1 MEELYT
7 ILNERGDYVG
17 SFEEFEK
24 DYAKDNYK
32 TLHKKLAQA
41 EYYTN
46 PYEDFV
52 QDYKPVKSSTT
63 TPDTVV
69 ETEEIVSDPLKSSD
83 TESALVSNVIS
94 KVTPK
99 GKEDEGIFASSL
111 RSFMQG
117 LEGVELGQESA
128 ELMQAFE
135 DGTLSKRD
143 YQEYIAANNNVQ
155 DNKEI
160 ASIGRYEKAYS
171 QYIAKG
177 ENGTIAT
184 LKALWDNPDAGFPM
198 AMNSIATVGSAPFL
212 SKAVGKAALK
222 YGAAGAT
229 AGAGVSAAAGAL
241 GGPVGSAV
249 AGLTGGVSGGINGL
263 MFGAM
268 KQLETQLF
276 FSEELNNGIK
286 GELTEEKIS
295 RFFSNKKNVE
305 EIINNA
311 ELRGIGVAA
320 IETMFKMLPVK
331 AGGAALKMISKRTGA
346 GVAGK
351 VVAVAGGAVAAAGTE
366 AAVGMTGE
374 ATGMIMSGK
383 ELDAKQIIE
392 EGILGPYGKV
402 VGVAGYIGKV
412 RMMQDEVKASSLL
425 KNSNLDSSAA
435 KAFDPNLKVGEAQ
448 VGISKLKNGQKI
460 VDYEVD
466 RMVNRSD
473 ISEQE
478 GKDIK
483 QNFRDVQG
491 GSNRLKSLKL
501 DNAAEAEA
509 INKLR
514 IINKLKQ
521 DIKEIDN
528 KALSAQKQA
537 QLDTLNEELNTSDSE
552 LFNVIKKDAA
562 QKVEKDVSF
571 VKKAAEALKFK
582 VVDNLSTTEI
592 LQKFGKKEAAANGFF
607 KDGTIYINKEVAAE
621 TRAVTVG
628 SHELLHGIL
637 ANAAKIDEKI
647 IEQFKSKL
655 TEDQIKLVDKKL
667 TDNYEADYIK
677 DNPDEFITQFSDL
690 IAEDK
695 IKYNDTLGTMLLDV
709 VTPIL
714 RAAGFKNIK
723 FDSGEQIYDFMREY
737 SKSMKS
743 GNLSG
748 AIIKAVPGGVKIK
761 DTKTTESRSK
771 RFDTKEILS
780 TNTDTINE
788 LATENKTTPFKQNS
802 TQEKDLLRQ
811 YTNVAL
817 KALGYRKGAGTIAP
831 QEAVSFVNS
840 KFKGIMN
847 RFNPKESKFS
857 TWVTSNITPKR
868 MEFYDS
874 QIGDAAVTTSIDDER
889 AGQIADIPTET
900 KTNKKRDVK
909 PTTNP
914 LKLFGS
920 DDKARE
926 SFIKNTIDKIKEL
939 GSLDLI
945 NSVFGLGLP
954 SNIDNLTYK
963 TLKTLDEQGIA
974 DLTGIPVNKIFQKAD
989 NLNQDAINALMY
1001 INKNA
1006 QAILNMLPD
1015 SHTEIKSVVSK
1026 SNPNKM
1032 VKIGGES
1039 TGVPQNVLN
1048 KFYDKGKRV
1057 GNNTQ
1062 WTKKPNLTVEKLR
1075 DELGMEGTIKDPTFK
1090 ARTNTSQSL
1099 KGILELVG
1107 RGMTNTVARNYLESI
1122 GYNPLV
1128 INNIAEGKNPS
1139 MFSTTKVKEIS
1150 GINIFQQAALESAKD
1165 DFNSFNTSSWKPF
1178 YDKMGVSPLDPSSWA
1193 DKMEMVDFFQKVLPQ
1208 YLPQEIIAL
1217 LGPTMTNGPASYYK
1231 ANSDK
1236 FNEAAKANPKKYPT
1250 QILNSNE
1257 ELVNNDKLRAASKE
1271 KFVLE
1276 ALGIKNIDETVDY
1289 KKADWSKISNSESF
1303 FFKDSKQA
1311 GNEGAKYQAKKD
1323 HKSPTVSKQQ
1333 LADMKV
1339 MFYKQGFTSG
1349 KGNKRTV
1356 QNKFLETLWQ
1366 SNELKAQN
1374 AAKLRGLKAMF
1385 EVFEQMM
1392 KDDSKNAKYII
1403 GILSKT
1409 SGHQNGFVRVSAPMK
1424 FIAKNILGVEIVEE
1438 HTLPASLAAKYL
1450 FQQAVSGTVN
1460 KNFKGI
1466 ERNYMQGILS
1476 KLDDNKLKGIGID
1489 GKPFNYIKSTPE
1501 GFTLNDN
1508 IWARYFNLNVAT
1520 IENGFGIDPNNLE
1533 LETGKTVAETFGVNN
1548 AGADIA
1554 GIKSVERLKAEYNKK
1569 IGPAIVPQEVQ
1580 EESLYSKSP
1589 KFSTS
1594 EILNNFNLIDKFNNK
1609 QESNFTNSL
1618 SLDKDFNDIIEN
1630 KTGIASE
1637 KTYSKVKAE
1646 VVGSSKG
1653 KFDWFIPP
1661 SAEDFVGLLYKT
1673 LGKGKIGDSQM
1684 AWYKAHLLNPFSRAM
1699 DNISRSRVALGNDFK
1714 ALKNKLNVVPK
1725 TLKKKLPGENFTQE
1739 QAIRVYIWN
1748 KQGTNIPGMSETDIK
1763 ELKNFIENN
1772 NELRSFADELMQLQ
1786 KGDQYAKP
1794 SESWLAGNIT
1804 TDLMEGI
1811 NTIKRAKFLEQ
1822 WQQNVDKI
1830 FTEANLNKLEAAY
1843 GKSYRNALESS
1854 LQRMKTGKN
1863 RSFGGDTLTG
1873 RVTDW
1878 LTNSIGAIMFFNTRS
1893 AVLQTISAIN
1903 FINFGDNNIY
1913 AAGKAFANQKQYW
1926 SDFKKLF
1933 NSDFLVERRDGLKLN
1948 VNEADIAEMAKKGGP
1963 KGVIAGL
1970 LRLGFLPTQ
1979 IADSFAIASGGS
1991 TFYRN
1996 RLEALEK
2003 QGMSKKDAETQAFQ
2017 DFRETAEESQQSSR
2031 PDRISQQ
2038 QAGPLGRIILAF
2050 ANTPAQYA
2058 RIIKKAA
2065 IDLKNRRGDAKT
2077 NISKIIYYGIAQN
2090 LIFNAMQQALFAL
2103 AFEDEDED
2111 EKEKRAVNVANG
2123 MADSVLRG
2131 TGLAGAVVS
2140 VLKNVALRLN
2150 QESGKKSPKYQD
2162 VLQKEILQIS
2172 PPISSKVG
2180 KLRSAGRS
2188 FSWNKKDMMTKGWSI
2203 ENPAYLAAGQIIAAT
2218 TNVPLDRVIKKINN
2232 IKNSSDSKLQVWQR
2246 IASLAG
2252 WSEWELGIQKSKQR
2266 KTKIKKYKV
2275 KKRV

>member
-1 MEELYT
+1 MPRYKVNDQIFNVPEEKVEQFLFDFADAVL
-7 ILNERGDYVG
+7 IG
-17 SFEEFEK
+17 EE
-24 DYAKDNYK
+24 
-32 TLHKKLAQA
+32 
-41 EYYTN
+41 
-46 PYEDFV
+46 
-52 QDYKPVKSSTT
+52 
-63 TPDTVV
+63 
-69 ETEEIVSDPLKSSD
+69 EEIVKESPTETDAAVEEVGNVSDALVFSD
-83 TESALVSNVIS
+83 TESADIKS
-94 KVTPK
+94 
-99 GKEDEGIFASSL
+99 EDEEYNRFDLISDLTPDGDSKITSVVEKLPYIGVAAQSY
-111 RSFMQG
+111 RAFMEG
-117 LEGVELGQESA
+117 LEAIGEGEESA
-128 ELMQAFE
+128 DLMQAFE
-135 DGTLSKRD
+135 DGNLTNED
-143 YQEYIAANNNVQ
+143 YRQYIKAKNRAN
-155 DNKEI
+155 DNKPI
-160 ASIGRYEKAYS
+160 QSIVDYEETYNKRIEEGDS
-171 QYIAKG
+171 
-177 ENGTIAT
+177 GTVAT
-184 LKALWDNPDAGFPM
+184 LISLVSNPEAGFPM
-198 AMNSIATVGSAPFL
+198 AMGSLAAVAGSPLLSSAVAKEAATYGVA
-212 SKAVGKAALK
+212 
-222 YGAAGAT
+222 GAATGA
-229 AGAGVSAAAGAL
+229 AVSAAAGAI
-241 GGPVGSAV
+241 GGPVGSAI
-249 AGLTGGVSGGINGL
+249 GGFTGFTSGGVNGL

-276 FSEELNNGIK
+276 FGEEMNAGIE
-286 GELTEEKIS
+286 GELTEEKMAT
-295 RFFSNKKNVE
+295 FFNNKDNVE
-305 EIINNA
+305 GIIKNA
-311 ELRGIGVAA
+311 KRRGITVGA
-320 IETMFKMLPVK
+320 IETMFKLLPIKVGGLALK
-331 AGGAALKMISKRTGA
+331 TLQKSGANKVVSIAAGGVATATAEA
-346 GVAGK
+346 GVGM
-351 VVAVAGGAVAAAGTE
+351 
-366 AAVGMTGE
+366 VGET
-374 ATGMIMSGK
+374 AGMIASGK
-383 ELDAKQIIE
+383 ELSAKQIIE

-402 VGVAGYIGKV
+402 TSVIGYNKKI
-412 RMMQDEVKASSLL
+412 RTMQDELQASNLL
-425 KNSNLDSSAA
+425 KKANLNQNSAQ
-435 KAFDPNLKVGEAQ
+435 AFNPNIEIGEAQ
-448 VGISKLKNGQKI
+448 IGISKLKNGKEI
-460 VDYEVD
+460 VNYQVD
-466 RMVNRSD
+466 RMVNRND

-483 QNFRDVQG
+483 QRFLDVQG

-501 DNAAEAEA
+501 SDVREGEA
-509 INKLR
+509 INDLIKVD
-514 IINKLKQ
+514 KLKK

-528 KALSAQKQA
+528 KALSAKKQKE
-537 QLDTLNEELNTSDSE
+537 LDALNEQLEAVDSN
-552 LFNVIKKDAA
+552 LLNVIKEDSKA
-562 QKVEKDVSF
+562 KVEKDVSF
-571 VKKAAEALKFK
+571 VKKAAKALKFE
-582 VVDNLSTTEI
+582 VVDDLSPAQI
-592 LQKFGKKEAAANGFF
+592 LEKFGEKEAKANGFF
-607 KDGTIYINKEVAAE
+607 RDGAIYINKEVAAE

-637 ANAAKIDEKI
+637 ANAAKVDEKI

-655 TEDQIKLVDKKL
+655 TKDQIKLVDKKL
-667 TDNYEADYIK
+667 TDNYEADYIA

-690 IAEDK
+690 IAEGK
-695 IKYNDTLGTMLLDV
+695 IKYNDTLGTMLLDT

-743 GNLSG
+743 GDLSS
-748 AIIKAVPGGVKIK
+748 AIIKAVPGNVKVEDK
-761 DTKTTESRSK
+761 KTSSESRSPS
-771 RFDTKEILS
+771 FDTKEILN

-817 KALGYRKGAGTIAP
+817 KALGYRKSAGTIVP
-831 QEAVSFVNS
+831 SEAVSFVNA

-889 AGQIADIPTET
+889 AGQIADTPTET

-920 DDKARE
+920 DNKARE

-963 TLKTLDEQGIA
+963 TLKTLDEQGVA

-1001 INKNA
+1001 VNKNA

-1032 VKIGGES
+1032 VKVGGES

-1062 WTKKPNLTVEKLR
+1062 WTKKPNLTVETLR

-1150 GINIFQQAALESAKD
+1150 GINIFQQAALESAND

-1178 YDKMGVSPLDPSSWA
+1178 YDAAGVSPLDPSSWS
-1193 DKMEMVDFFQKVLPQ
+1193 DKQDMKQFFQQVLPQ

-1250 QILNSNE
+1250 K
-1257 ELVNNDKLRAASKE
+1257 DKKQRTDSKE

-1276 ALGIKNIDETVDY
+1276 ALGIKNIDDLVDS

-1303 FFKDSKQA
+1303 YFENSKQA
-1311 GNEGAKYQAKKD
+1311 GDISKKYEPKEK

-1333 LADMKV
+1333 LADIKV

-1349 KGNKRTV
+1349 KGKKRNI
-1356 QNKFLETLWQ
+1356 QQKFLETLWKTK
-1366 SNELKAQN
+1366 ELRAQN

-1385 EVFEQMM
+1385 EVFQQMM
-1392 KDDSKNAKYII
+1392 KDDSTNARYII

-1450 FQQAVSGTVN
+1450 FQQAVSGTVA

-1466 ERNYMQGILS
+1466 EKNYMQGVLS
-1476 KLDDNKLKGIGID
+1476 KLDDNKLKGIGIN
-1489 GKPFNYIKSTPE
+1489 GERFNYIKSTPE

-1508 IWARYFNLNVAT
+1508 IWARYFNSNVAM
-1520 IENGFGIDPNNLE
+1520 INFGIDPNNLE
-1533 LETGKTVAETFGVNN
+1533 LDTGKTVAETFGVNN
-1548 AGADIA
+1548 VGADIA
-1554 GIKSVERLKAEYNKK
+1554 DIKSIERLRAEFNKK

-1580 EESLYSKSP
+1580 EESLYSQSP
-1589 KFSTS
+1589 KFSTN
-1594 EILNNFNLIDKFNNK
+1594 EILNNFKLIDDFNNK
-1609 QESNFTNSL
+1609 QQSDFTNNIDL
-1618 SLDKDFNDIIEN
+1618 NKDFNDIIEN
-1630 KTGIASE
+1630 KSGIASE

-1646 VVGSSKG
+1646 VVGASKG
-1653 KFDWFIPP
+1653 RFNWFIPP

-1673 LGKGKIGDSQM
+1673 LGKSKIGNDQM
-1684 AWYKAHLLNPFSRAM
+1684 AWYKAHLLNPYAVAM
-1699 DNISRSRVALGNDFK
+1699 DNISRSRVALMNDFK
-1714 ALKNKLNVVPK
+1714 ALKKRLNIVPK
-1725 TLKKKLPGENFTQE
+1725 TLKKKIPGENFTQE
-1739 QAIRVYIWN
+1739 QALRVYSWD
-1748 KQGTNIPGMSETDIK
+1748 KQGMTIPGMAGTDIK
-1763 ELKNFIENN
+1763 SLVDFIENN
-1772 NELRSFADELMQLQ
+1772 KELKSFADTLLTLQ
-1786 KGDQYAKP
+1786 KDEQYAAP
-1794 SESWLAGNIT
+1794 QEGWLAGNIT
-1804 TDLMEGI
+1804 TDLIQGI
-1811 NTIKRAKFLEQ
+1811 NTTTRSKFLEQ
-1822 WQQNVDKI
+1822 WQSNADKI
-1830 FTEANLNKLEAAY
+1830 FTESNLNKLEAAY
-1843 GKSYRNALESS
+1843 GKNYRVALENS

-1873 RVTDW
+1873 RFTDW

-1903 FINFGDNNIY
+1903 FINFGDNNVY
-1913 AAGKAFANQKQYW
+1913 AAGKAFANQPQYW
-1926 SDFKKLF
+1926 KDFKTLF

-1948 VNEADIAEMAKKGGP
+1948 VNEADIAEMAKKGGV
-1963 KGVIAGL
+1963 KGVISEL

-1979 IADSFAIASGGS
+1979 LADSFAIASGGS

-1996 RLEALEK
+1996 RLKTLEK
-2003 QGMSKKDAETQAFQ
+2003 QGMSKKDAEAQAFQ

-2058 RIIKKAA
+2058 RIMKKAA
-2065 IDLKNRRGDAKT
+2065 SDIKNGRGDTKA
-2077 NISKIIYYGIAQN
+2077 NISKIIYYGVAQN

-2103 AFEDEDED
+2103 AFDDEEE
-2111 EKEKRAVNVANG
+2111 EKEEKRYTNIVNG
-2123 MADSVLRG
+2123 MADSILRG
-2131 TGLAGAVVS
+2131 TGLGGAIFS

-2150 QESGKKSPKYQD
+2150 QESDKKSPKYQD

-2180 KLRSAGRS
+2180 KLRAAGRS
-2188 FSWNKKDMMTKGWSI
+2188 FSWNKKDMMTMGWSI
-2203 ENPAYLAAGQIIAAT
+2203 DNPAYLAAGQVIAAT
-2218 TNVPLDRVIKKINN
+2218 TNIPLDRAFKKIEN
-2232 IKNSSDSKLQVWQR
+2232 IRNASNSDLQAWQR
-2246 IASLAG
+2246 VASAAG
-2252 WSEWELGIQKSKQR
+2252 WSKWELGIQDSKKETKRTTR
-2266 KTKIKKYKV
+2266 KRSTRRTTR
-2275 KKRV
+2275 KRTTRER